1 MMRIVVSILIVC
13 LIGVVIGIALAVSNG
28 LYTNSGT
35 FEDFTNMD
43 GNWESAAD
51 ALGPLQVEASRK
63 VYINIDDEEDVFSCN
78 SSFMSYAENPMFA
91 GNYLLS
97 TTINIPGVDPT
108 EHGGEFNGAWW
119 DYEAN
124 GHRRPQVDDEPQDI
138 NLTSAYG
145 LANGAGPEEPED
157 PKGSGSD
164 PNPSVPAEFTECQ
177 VNAHVQP

>member
-28 LYTNSGT
+28 LYTKSGT
-35 FEDFTNMD
+35 FEDFPNMD

-63 VYINIDDEEDVFSCN
+63 VYIDIDDEEDVFSCN
-78 SSFMSYAENPMFA
+78 SSFMSYAENSMFA
-91 GNYLLS
+91 GTYWLS
-97 TTINIPGVDPT
+97 ATVLHTN
-108 EHGGEFNGAWW
+108 EHGGKFNGACWW

-124 GHRRPQVDDEPQDI
+124 GHRTPQVDDEPQDI
-138 NLTSAYG
+138 NLTSANSS
-145 LANGAGPEEPED
+145 AIGAGPEEPED
-157 PKGSGSD
+157 PMGSGSD
-164 PNPSVPAEFTECQ
+164 PNPSVPAEFTEYE